1 MIEGLTP
8 NTNPVGR
15 PRVRITP
22 EQVRELKDR
31 GAHGAKSRKRSGIG
45 TATAMR
51 LFRSIDEPVLIFKMW
66 VPKPRRTFEPCLG
79 SLVQ

>member
-1 MIEGLTP
+1 MIEGVTP

-22 EQVRELKDR
+22 ERVRELKDR
-31 GAHGAKSRKRSGIG
+31 GASWREIGKALRIG

-51 LFRSIDEPVLIFKMW
+51 LFRSIDGARLNIQDVGSKTSEHAEP
-66 VPKPRRTFEPCLG
+66 
-79 SLVQ
+79 